1 MELRITDFKNKFTD
15 FFKKRT
21 LKIAKIYLT
30 VVCLV
35 VNFTVFAQISIEIIK
50 FRDLET
56 FMQKNDSIYVI
67 NFWASW
73 CRPCVSEMP
82 VFETLAQEYN
92 PKQVSVIF
100 VSLDFKQNL
109 DVVKKFVTE
118 HQIKSKTYLIDEPD
132 YDAWIDK
139 VSPQW
144 SGAIPATLIF
154 KGNRREF
161 YEQSFDYQTLKAKIK
176 HFF

>member
-1 MELRITDFKNKFTD
+1 M
-15 FFKKRT
+15 
-21 LKIAKIYLT
+21 KIARILLLFVSLAMNFAIY
-30 VVCLV
+30 
-35 VNFTVFAQISIEIIK
+35 AQKPIEIIK
-50 FRDLET
+50 FQDLEAL
-56 FMQKNDSIYVI
+56 MQKKDSVYVI

-82 VFETLAQEYN
+82 VFETLAHEYSS
-92 PKQVSVIF
+92 KQVSVVF
-100 VSLDFKQNL
+100 VCLDFKKNL
-109 DVVKKFVTE
+109 DAVKKFVTE
-118 HQIKSKTYLIDEPD
+118 HQIKAKIYLIDEPD
-132 YDAWIDK
+132 YDSWIDK

-154 KGNRREF
+154 RGNQREF